1 MVSNLLESIME
12 KKIKPCIENEK
23 ILKQRF
29 LALRDTLDLLSGKWR
44 FCILLNLHYYEK
56 LRFKDFFEVSNGISP
71 KVLSSELTTL
81 EAHQLIEKNVE
92 YTPTQDITY
101 YQLTKHAQ
109 EIWHVLNTLIE
120 FGLSNRK
127 EVIKSLLQEKS
138 T

>member
-1 MVSNLLESIME
+1 ME

-29 LALRDTLDLLSGKWR
+29 LALRDTLGLLSGKWR
-44 FCILLNLHYYEK
+44 FCILLNLHYHEK
-56 LRFKDFFEVSNGISP
+56 LRFKDFFEVSDGISP
-71 KVLSSELTTL
+71 KVLSSELSLL
-81 EAHQLIEKNVE
+81 EAHQLIEKKIE
-92 YTPTQDITY
+92 FTPTQDISY

-109 EIWHVLNTLIE
+109 EIWVVLNTLIE

-127 EVIKSLLQEKS
+127 QVIQSLLQDK

>member
-1 MVSNLLESIME
+1 ME
-12 KKIKPCIENEK
+12 KKVKPCIADET

-56 LRFKDFFEVSNGISP
+56 LRFKDFFEVSKGISP
-71 KVLSSELTTL
+71 KVLTSELTTL
-81 EAHQLIEKNVE
+81 EAHQLIEKSIE
-92 YTPTQDITY
+92 FTPTKDIAY
-101 YQLTKHAQ
+101 YRLTQHAQ

-127 EVIKSLLQEKS
+127 EVIQSLHQNDK
-138 T
+138 

>member
-1 MVSNLLESIME
+1 ME

-56 LRFKDFFEVSNGISP
+56 LRFKDFFDVSNGISP

-81 EAHQLIEKNVE
+81 EAHQLIEKNIE

-101 YQLTKHAQ
+101 YQLTKHAS
-109 EIWHVLNTLIE
+109 EIWDVLNTLIE

-127 EVIKSLLQEKS
+127 EVIKSLLQNKN
-138 T
+138 

>member
-1 MVSNLLESIME
+1 ME

>member
-1 MVSNLLESIME
+1 ME
-12 KKIKPCIENEK
+12 KKIKPCIESEK

-56 LRFKDFFEVSNGISP
+56 LRFKDFFDVSDGISP
-71 KVLSSELTTL
+71 KVLSSELSLL
-81 EAHQLIEKNVE
+81 EAHQLIEKKIE
-92 YTPTQDITY
+92 FTPTQDISY

-109 EIWHVLNTLIE
+109 EIWVVLNTLIE

-127 EVIKSLLQEKS
+127 EVIQSLLQDKN
-138 T
+138 